1 MSALGV
7 TPYPPEAVNWAMLH
21 HMMYSGAMF
30 NPYLYN
36 PTLAAYNAA
45 MLNPAAFGALGPGFM
60 YPPPLYQPGPDEQQ
74 QQAGF
79 MPPEGFGYGAM
90 P

>member
-1 MSALGV
+1 
-7 TPYPPEAVNWAMLH
+7 
-21 HMMYSGAMF
+21 MF

-60 YPPPLYQPGPDEQQ
+60 FPPPYLLPGADQQQQ

-79 MPPEGFGYGAM
+79 MGVPGGGGYGPM